1 MEEAA
6 VTPNELGYPTERSE
20 PPSGVVQFDGFELR
34 LETGELRRN
43 GMRVRLQ
50 TKPFQLLSALI
61 ERPGRVVT
69 REDLRTRLW
78 PSDTFVDFESGLNTA
93 ANRLRLALGDSAEN
107 PRYIETL
114 SRIGYRFIA
123 PVRRACADG
132 VVELRK
138 TLVNPPAVEDA
149 PAAETTVSEVDSP
162 PAELTPPAP
171 PRAQGHWLRRAL
183 IALAGLAMLG
193 AGLFVGRQSVPRD
206 NQTFRQISFR
216 RGVISAARFTPSG
229 EVVYSAR
236 WAGDPPRIYLT
247 DTLSPESRDLG
258 FGDARLA
265 AISPS
270 TELAIFHPLKSNT
283 PWLFARVPLH
293 GGAPSVVGKDVVAA
307 DFSPVSGKLCVVVK
321 DARGSTIEMPPGNAI
336 FHTSGWVDV
345 VRVAPDGLSVALL
358 EHELAV
364 DDAGGVVYIDR
375 NRRARKLTTG
385 WASIVGL
392 AWPLSSDEVWFSAAH
407 SDNNVSVWSV
417 SLEGRVRPVSVQPGS
432 FVLFDVARDGRALAS
447 RFSRRLNMIT
457 GDSRTHS
464 SEETSWFD
472 WTRAVAISDSGDRLL
487 FDETGAGGGESQA
500 VYLRHV
506 ADHTVE
512 RVGDGHALDLS
523 ADGKHA
529 LTQARGA
536 RSQLTLI
543 SWPDDHKTVSAP
555 GLDYQSAR
563 FIPGREAILVQ
574 ANAPGKPLG
583 LYIQNLANGALRQL
597 KGTDGLRW
605 PMPSPDGR
613 RAAAMT
619 DYSHLVLV
627 DLDSDS
633 RQDVDLPRSAALVR
647 WISND
652 RLVFMEPGRLPI
664 VLWSYDLRTRKSTS
678 LYDIAV
684 PDPSVRGGIAE
695 LVLSSDLRTFAF
707 SYIQSASELLLVS
720 GWK

>member
-1 MEEAA
+1 MN
-6 VTPNELGYPTERSE
+6 PNEIELPAERNE

-43 GMRVRLQ
+43 GLRVRLQ
-50 TKPFQLLSALI
+50 TKPFQLLNALI

-69 REDLRTRLW
+69 RDDLRMRLW

-93 ANRLRLALGDSAEN
+93 ANRLRIALGDSAEN

-132 VVELRK
+132 VVELRQLPVSAASPAH
-138 TLVNPPAVEDA
+138 TGDAVTAEIAPLESSIPPVDA
-149 PAAETTVSEVDSP
+149 GLPIPSKE
-162 PAELTPPAP
+162 
-171 PRAQGHWLRRAL
+171 PRPWGRRAL
-183 IALAGLAMLG
+183 IVCAAVGLLG
-193 AGLFVGRQSVPRD
+193 AGLLVGRLLAPRD
-206 NQTFRQISFR
+206 QTSFRQISFR
-216 RGVISAARFTPSG
+216 RGVVSTARFTPSG

-236 WAGDPPRIYLT
+236 WAGDPQRIYLT

-270 TELAIFHPLKSNT
+270 TELAIFHPLKAQT
-283 PWLFARVPLH
+283 PWLFSRVPLH
-293 GGAPSVVGKDVVAA
+293 GGVPRVVGKDVVAS
-307 DFSPVSGKLCVVVK
+307 DFSPVSGELCVVVN
-321 DARGSTIEMPPGNAI
+321 DTTGSTVQMPPGNAI
-336 FHTSGWVDV
+336 YHTSGWIDV
-345 VRVAPDGLSVALL
+345 VRVAPDGVSVALL

-375 NRRARKLTTG
+375 DRRARKLSAG
-385 WASIVGL
+385 WASILGL
-392 AWPLSSDEVWFSAAH
+392 AWPPSGGEVWFSAAR
-407 SDNNVSVWSV
+407 SDNNLGVWGV
-417 SLEGRVRPVSVQPGS
+417 SLEGRVRPVSMQPGS

-457 GDSRTHS
+457 GDSRTHT

-472 WTRAVAISDSGDRLL
+472 WTRVVAISDAGDRLL

-500 VYLRHV
+500 VYIRHV

-512 RVGDGHALDLS
+512 RLGDGHALDLS
-523 ADGKHA
+523 PDGKRA

-543 SWPDDHKTVSAP
+543 SGPDVHKLISAP

-574 ANAPGKPLG
+574 ANAPGKPVG
-583 LYIQNLANGALRQL
+583 LYVQDLASGALRQL
-597 KGTDGLRW
+597 KGNDGLRW

-613 RAAAMT
+613 RAAAVA
-619 DYSHLVLV
+619 DYSRLVV
-627 DLDSDS
+627 IDLDSGERKYVNLS
-633 RQDVDLPRSAALVR
+633 RSAGLVR
-647 WISND
+647 WISSD
-652 RLVFMEPGRLPI
+652 KLVFMEPGRVPI
-664 VLWSYDLRTRKSTS
+664 GLWSYDLRSRKIVP
-678 LYDIAV
+678 LFEIAM
-684 PDPSVRGGIAE
+684 PDLSVRGGIAE
-695 LVLSSDLRTFAF
+695 LALSADLRTFAF
-707 SYIQSASELLLVS
+707 SYVQSASELLVVK